1 MRELLKF
8 VQNEEITKMRRIGLG
23 IIIMLFVSPSL
34 VFADSLWNN
43 KNPTGQSLFSD
54 QKAAKVGDIITVLI
68 VENTVVSQ
76 KASSARDK
84 KSSIEGEVKD
94 WAMPIFDNELKTKV
108 ADKKPI
114 WKVEN
119 TNKFSGGGSYSGNF
133 NIRSQITT
141 CVIEVLPNNNLVIEG
156 TSEVLINNEKNTIAV
171 SGIVRPED
179 IGVANTILSTQL
191 ADAKVRIL
199 GKGPLHD
206 KTGRGILE
214 TLLDW
219 LWPF

>member
-1 MRELLKF
+1 
-8 VQNEEITKMRRIGLG
+8 MRRIELG
-23 IIIMLFVSPSL
+23 IVIMLFMAPSL
-34 VFADSLWNN
+34 IFADSLWNN
-43 KNPTGQSLFSD
+43 KDAPGQSLFSD
-54 QKAAKVGDIITVLI
+54 QKAAKVGDTITVLI

-76 KASSARDK
+76 KASSARDR
-84 KSSIEGEVKD
+84 KSSIDGEVKN
-94 WAMPIFDNELKTKV
+94 WAMPIFSNDELKTKV

-141 CVIEVLPNNNLVIEG
+141 CVIEVLPNNNLIIEG
-156 TSEVLINNEKNTIAV
+156 TSEVLINKEKNTIAV
-171 SGIVRPED
+171 SGIVRPQD
-179 IGVANTILSTQL
+179 IGPANTILSTQL

-206 KTGRGILE
+206 KTGRGIVE